1 MAVARNLLY
10 FIHTRYRPPRI
21 RIRNCC
27 YIHIYRYIVCSSSS
41 VRGNY
46 VRTRSRDASWLA
58 SLIHATAPRSN
69 QVLNSLRSTSIYN
82 TQTDAKQIHN
92 MHGQQQRRYV
102 YENNGQ
108 RNKIGI
114 VRECDAW
121 HRIRMEWRHYYY
133 VIDSNMNTTW
143 ILEYRTVCVE
153 CRAERSQPDATVAAT
168 VRVSSLPS
176 RQSPKKWGNRFHQK
190 KKEKNYIVWRCNCCG
205 FNLHENS
212 SNAPHFPTP
221 TPNKNTPYI
230 HQKPIR
236 LSSSR
241 VTHTFRLP
249 ILFAF
254 RPNRILS
261 LPIFNGVTV
270 ELVRFGAKSF
280 IYAGQNPFNK
290 TQKPK
295 IQEEIHVKL
304 SVEKLRGRLWLP
316 LRCESAES
324 LRYVSIPASN
334 PSIADFN
341 DSLVYSMVIILRFF
355 FLSFFGGGF
364 GFSTQIKNPLVFAIV
379 LRASFPAVTQSNSH
393 ELYVQ
398 SGWKQACSFVEGL
411 YRSTNILLLPKLC
424 AYKINKCKHNCLL
437 IFAHG
442 LFYVLR
448 LDCFPIHQLWR
459 YIFEN
464 GFAEKY
470 PAWIPLLC
478 GIHRSLHDVTTMT

>member
-1 MAVARNLLY
+1 MAQNSNGMTSLL
-10 FIHTRYRPPRI
+10 
-21 RIRNCC
+21 
-27 YIHIYRYIVCSSSS
+27 
-41 VRGNY
+41 
-46 VRTRSRDASWLA
+46 
-58 SLIHATAPRSN
+58 
-69 QVLNSLRSTSIYN
+69 LRHWF
-82 TQTDAKQIHN
+82 K
-92 MHGQQQRRYV
+92 
-102 YENNGQ
+102 YEYDMD
-108 RNKIGI
+108 IGI
-114 VRECDAW
+114 P
-121 HRIRMEWRHYYY
+121 
-133 VIDSNMNTTW
+133 NG
-143 ILEYRTVCVE
+143 VCVE

-168 VRVSSLPS
+168 VRVSPLPS
-176 RQSPKKWGNRFHQK
+176 RQSPKKWGNRFHQKK

-355 FLSFFGGGF
+355 SFFLSLAVA
-364 GFSTQIKNPLVFAIV
+364 LVFPHKSKIPWY
-379 LRASFPAVTQSNSH
+379 LPSFWELHFQPSH
-393 ELYVQ
+393 NQIRMNCTCKVGE
-398 SGWKQACSFVEGL
+398 
-411 YRSTNILLLPKLC
+411 
-424 AYKINKCKHNCLL
+424 NKHVA
-437 IFAHG
+437 F
-442 LFYVLR
+442 
-448 LDCFPIHQLWR
+448 
-459 YIFEN
+459 
-464 GFAEKY
+464 
-470 PAWIPLLC
+470 
-478 GIHRSLHDVTTMT
+478 